1 MYLTLSL
8 LAAVIVTVLVVSK
21 IAKMLLA
28 KRFQLEWIVLAS
40 VVSAVIAVVTYV
52 GLNLFVVGLEPMV
65 MLGITFGAML
75 LISSAAFKYI
85 NQMGWG
91 AAIATNVAN
100 VVIILATSVAAI
112 VLNGESLT
120 KTISSLTDSAK
131 NNTAMV
137 GSMVNDNGIANIA
150 TPVESPEMNLPE
162 EVLDDD
168 GIEPMVTELDLLPK
182 GTIKALEKNKKRV
195 YVEPKFHVISID
207 SIRSLVGKSLRVHKK
222 NGSTIIGYLQ
232 SVDGNDAVLNQRISG
247 GTAIT
252 PISFSSIKKLEVYR

>member
-40 VVSAVIAVVTYV
+40 VVSAVIAIATYV

-65 MLGITFGAML
+65 MLGITFGVML
-75 LISSAAFKYI
+75 IISSAAFKYI

-100 VVIILATSVAAI
+100 VVIVLATSVAAV

-120 KTISSLTDSAK
+120 KTISSITNSAK

-137 GSMVNDNGIANIA
+137 GSMVNPNAMPN
-150 TPVESPEMNLPE
+150 TTNENVEMNLPE
-162 EVLDDD
+162 DEVLDDD
-168 GIEPMVTELDLLPK
+168 GIEPMITELDLLPT
-182 GTIKALEKNKKRV
+182 GAIKALAKNKKHV
-195 YVEPKFHVISID
+195 YVEPKYYVVSIN
-207 SIRSLVGKSLRVHKK
+207 SIHSLVGKSLKVYKK
-222 NGSTIIGYLQ
+222 NGSVITGYLENI
-232 SVDGNDAVLNQRISG
+232 SGNDAVLNQRISG

-252 PISFSSIKKLEVYR
+252 PVALSAIKKLEVYR